1 MRKIEVFD
9 SSLRDGA
16 QGCGISYSVADKLN
30 ILKALDEFGVDYI
43 EAGNPSSNQKDVE
56 FFQKATEYKMKN
68 SKLVAFGATKGN

>member
-30 ILKALDEFGVDYI
+30 ILKALDEF
-43 EAGNPSSNQKDVE
+43 E
-56 FFQKATEYKMKN
+56 
-68 SKLVAFGATKGN
+68 